1 MAYVDLL
8 NAKSDCGAEIH
19 FAPQSLLHWILNA
32 NPKNNVPAILGFLNL
47 PDTVWQIELAALL
60 LVIIYPLRG

>member
-32 NPKNNVPAILGFLNL
+32 NPKNIVPAIL
-47 PDTVWQIELAALL
+47 DS
-60 LVIIYPLRG
+60 

>member
-8 NAKSDCGAEIH
+8 NAKVTVAEIH

-32 NPKNNVPAILGFLNL
+32 NPKNIVPAILGFLNL
-47 PDTVWQIELAALL
+47 PDAVWQIELTALL
-60 LVIIYPLRG
+60 